1 SAADASGN
9 PPPVRFFVF
18 PKGWFCVLL
27 TACNRILMKQK
38 MNTNG
43 ADAFMAP
50 EAIRKLVLTQ

>member
-1 SAADASGN
+1 MPPEN
-9 PPPVRFFVF
+9 PSPVRFSVF
-18 PKGWFCVLL
+18 PKGWFCLLL